1 MIATSHMRHIFMPID
16 QTIKT
21 EFISCSNLLNVTIQ
35 SHSSKRDY
43 CKPNEKCWI
52 VATINPI
59 SHSCPVHHSTF
70 FNVLID
76 KFYSCKHRE
85 IIIFAHNYLKKT
97 KQHFVLYYNKVYC
110 SIEIRYFILL
120 AINTH
125 IDCASNSKFS
135 VRCIL
140 KATARSLESVSF
152 CIFCYLFLMLTW
164 WQCQNT
170 PSKPSPNQFD
180 HSSWQKSI

>member
-1 MIATSHMRHIFMPID
+1 MIATCHVRHIFMPID

-59 SHSCPVHHSTF
+59 SHSCPVHHGTF

-76 KFYSCKHRE
+76 KFCSCKHRE
-85 IIIFAHNYLKKT
+85 IIIFAHNCFKNKTQT
-97 KQHFVLYYNKVYC
+97 KQHFVLYYNRVYFLFV
-110 SIEIRYFILL
+110 EIRYLQSS
-120 AINTH
+120 
-125 IDCASNSKFS
+125 C
-135 VRCIL
+135 
-140 KATARSLESVSF
+140 
-152 CIFCYLFLMLTW
+152 
-164 WQCQNT
+164 
-170 PSKPSPNQFD
+170 NQYS
-180 HSSWQKSI
+180 H